1 MLKPS
6 VQVGLE
12 DSVLVAE
19 FWDCL
24 RLDPAPVQD
33 LRRHF
38 ETHVKQGGRPELI
51 VDLNGVGYAGS
62 AALGAFLAIHRFAR
76 QHDGRMV
83 FCNVDAMVLE
93 VFVVSK
99 LDNLFSFAADKPAA
113 RALLAGASNDAA
125 GSANPAAPAPR
136 PARPASPSQ
145 GGGLRGRLK
154 RDT

>member
-6 VQVGLE
+6 VQIGLE
-12 DSVLVAE
+12 DAILVAE

-24 RLDPAPVQD
+24 RLDPAPVQE
-33 LRRHF
+33 LRKGF
-38 ETHVKQGGRPELI
+38 ENHVKQGGKPELI

-62 AALGAFLAIHRFAR
+62 AALGAFLAIHRFAK

-83 FCNVDAMVLE
+83 FCNVDPMVLE

-99 LDNLFSFAADKPAA
+99 LDNLFTFAADKPAA
-113 RALLAGASNDAA
+113 HKLLAGAA
-125 GSANPAAPAPR
+125 GNAEPAAPPPK
-136 PARPASPSQ
+136 PARPTPPSS

>member
-6 VQVGLE
+6 VQIGLE
-12 DSVLVAE
+12 DAILVAE

-24 RLDPAPVQD
+24 RLDPAPVQE
-33 LRRHF
+33 LRKGF
-38 ETHVKQGGRPELI
+38 ENHVKQGGKPELI

-76 QHDGRMV
+76 QHEGRMV
-83 FCNVDAMVLE
+83 FCNVDTMVLE

-99 LDNLFSFAADKPAA
+99 LDNLFTFVADKPAA
-113 RALLAGASNDAA
+113 HAFFKAESGGAVPGASAT
-125 GSANPAAPAPR
+125 PAPK
-136 PARPASPSQ
+136 PARPTPPSS

-154 RDT
+154 RDS